1 MVQPRRGDGSAETS
15 ITGVREQAVFFYMP
29 ELGDALVVDARYRQQ
44 RFAPHCHD
52 TYAIGLIRSGALS
65 FRCERRAWTAPAGA
79 ICLVNPGEVHTGEPA
94 AEDGWAYAMAYIPV
108 AAVRDAAAQLGLAS
122 DLSPCFAKSVIED
135 EAARVA
141 LASFFA
147 AVRHEPELVARGALL
162 VEALATIMK
171 RTLGGRRGAE
181 PRPEPRIV
189 GEARAYMAERFA
201 DWSALRYGS
210 REPKKD
216 GSHVEEETQ
225 A

>member
-1 MVQPRRGDGSAETS
+1 
-15 ITGVREQAVFFYMP
+15 VFP
-29 ELGDALVVDARYRQQ
+29 
-44 RFAPHCHD
+44 
-52 TYAIGLIRSGALS
+52 
-65 FRCERRAWTAPAGA
+65 
-79 ICLVNPGEVHTGEPA
+79 
-94 AEDGWAYAMAYIPV
+94 
-108 AAVRDAAAQLGLAS
+108 
-122 DLSPCFAKSVIED
+122 KSVIED

-216 GSHVEEETQ
+216 GSHGEEETQ